1 MNNDNRSSRRSRPA
15 KDPLSKERII
25 KEAYLLLTNEGINGL
40 TMRKV
45 AKALDTGASSLY
57 VYVKNSEEL
66 CSYVLDYSLSD
77 ITFPNNPESKKT
89 WRDNLIAVLLSYHD
103 RLYQHPG
110 VAELAMTTVPLGKNS
125 IVLMEY
131 LLKQLS
137 FSGLKP
143 VTVAWGMDALMMYVV
158 SSSFEHASWKKN
170 DLKSFHSMR
179 ESLLSVDASQF
190 PAIFAYK
197 NDLFSGDKAKN
208 ERLIWGLKVIL
219 NGLFASEKQ
228 EKRTI

>member
-77 ITFPNNPESKKT
+77 ITFPNNPESKK
-89 WRDNLIAVLLSYHD
+89 N
-103 RLYQHPG
+103 
-110 VAELAMTTVPLGKNS
+110 VARQPDSS
-125 IVLMEY
+125 IV
-131 LLKQLS
+131 
-137 FSGLKP
+137 
-143 VTVAWGMDALMMYVV
+143 
-158 SSSFEHASWKKN
+158 
-170 DLKSFHSMR
+170 
-179 ESLLSVDASQF
+179 
-190 PAIFAYK
+190 
-197 NDLFSGDKAKN
+197 
-208 ERLIWGLKVIL
+208 IL
-219 NGLFASEKQ
+219 P
-228 EKRTI
+228 

>member
-1 MNNDNRSSRRSRPA
+1 MNNANHSSRRSRPA
-15 KDPLSKERII
+15 KDPLSKESII
-25 KEAYLLLTNEGINGL
+25 KEAYLLVINEGMKGL

-66 CSYVLDYSLSD
+66 YSYVLDYSLSD
-77 ITFPNNPESKKT
+77 ITFPNEPESKKT
-89 WRDNLIAVLLSYHD
+89 WQDNLITVLLSYHD
-103 RLYQHPG
+103 MLYQHPG

-125 IVLMEY
+125 IVLMDY

-143 VTVAWGMDALMMYVV
+143 LTITWGMDALMTYVV
-158 SSSFEHASWKKN
+158 SSGFEHSSWKK
-170 DLKSFHSMR
+170 DDYKSFHSMR
-179 ESLLSVDASQF
+179 DSLLSVDASQF
-190 PAIFAYK
+190 PTIFAYK
-197 NDLFSGDKAKN
+197 NDLFSGDTAKN
-208 ERLIWGLKVIL
+208 ERLIWGIKVIL

-228 EKRTI
+228 EK